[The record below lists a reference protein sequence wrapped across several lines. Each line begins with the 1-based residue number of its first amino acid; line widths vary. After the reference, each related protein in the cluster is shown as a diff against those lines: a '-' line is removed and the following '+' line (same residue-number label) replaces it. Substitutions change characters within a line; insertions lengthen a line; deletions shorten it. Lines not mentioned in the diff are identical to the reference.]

1 MFIANQ
7 LKTTNRAE
15 LLLYLWQ
22 VEDILRAYDC
32 DIDKLKQG
40 YLTRFSLEAEQQA
53 QLEQWYA
60 DLCTM
65 MLEEGVRQQ
74 GHLQIC
80 KNVLIGMEDLHVQ
93 LLQSAKF
100 PYYKEMYYRVL
111 PFIVELRKK
120 GADTTESELHV
131 CFNALYGYMMLR
143 LKNQPISDDT
153 RAAIKHISTL
163 LGQLSDY
170 YLKDKQEPLEFD

>member
-7 LKTTNRAE
+7 LKKSNRAE

-22 VEDILRAYDC
+22 IEDILRAYQC
-32 DIDKLKQG
+32 DITKLENS
-40 YLTRFSLEAEQQA
+40 YLTRFDVNDEQRAE
-53 QLEQWYA
+53 LIRWYS

-65 MLEEGVRQQ
+65 MLEEGVKEK

-80 KNVLIGMEDLHVQ
+80 KNILIDLEDLHLQ
-93 LLQSAKF
+93 LLNSSKF
-100 PYYKEMYYRVL
+100 PFYKEMYYRVL
-111 PFIVELRKK
+111 PFVVELRKK
-120 GADTTESELHV
+120 GTSLQESELQV

-143 LKNQPISDDT
+143 LKGQSISEET
-153 RAAIKHISTL
+153 QVAVKHISTL

-170 YLKDKQEPLEFD
+170 YFKDKEAPLEF

>member
-7 LKTTNRAE
+7 LKKSNRAE

-22 VEDILRAYDC
+22 IEDILRAYQC
-32 DIDKLKQG
+32 DITKLENS
-40 YLTRFSLEAEQQA
+40 YLTRFDVNDEQRAE
-53 QLEQWYA
+53 LIRWYS

-65 MLEEGVRQQ
+65 MLEEGVKEK

-80 KNVLIGMEDLHVQ
+80 KNILIDLEDLHLQ
-93 LLQSAKF
+93 LLNSSKF
-100 PYYKEMYYRVL
+100 PFYKEMYYRVL
-111 PFIVELRKK
+111 PFVVELRKK
-120 GADTTESELHV
+120 GTSLQESELQV

-143 LKNQPISDDT
+143 LKGQTISEET
-153 RAAIKHISTL
+153 QVAVKHISTL

-170 YLKDKQEPLEFD
+170 YFK

>member
-7 LKTTNRAE
+7 LKKSNRAE

-22 VEDILRAYDC
+22 IEDILRAYQC
-32 DIDKLKQG
+32 DITKLENS
-40 YLTRFSLEAEQQA
+40 YITRFNVNDEQRAE
-53 QLEQWYA
+53 LIRWYS

-65 MLEEGVRQQ
+65 MLEEGVKEK

-80 KNVLIGMEDLHVQ
+80 KNILIDLEDLHLQ
-93 LLQSAKF
+93 LLNSSKF
-100 PYYKEMYYRVL
+100 PFYKEMYYRVL
-111 PFIVELRKK
+111 PFVVELRKK
-120 GADTTESELHV
+120 GTSLQESELQV

-143 LKNQPISDDT
+143 LKGQSISEET
-153 RAAIKHISTL
+153 QVAVKHISTL

-170 YLKDKQEPLEFD
+170 YFKDKEAPLEF

>member
-1 MFIANQ
+1 M
-7 LKTTNRAE
+7 
-15 LLLYLWQ
+15 
-22 VEDILRAYDC
+22 
-32 DIDKLKQG
+32 
-40 YLTRFSLEAEQQA
+40 
-53 QLEQWYA
+53 
-60 DLCTM
+60 
-65 MLEEGVRQQ
+65 
-74 GHLQIC
+74 
-80 KNVLIGMEDLHVQ
+80 Q

-143 LKNQPISDDT
+143 LKGQTISEET
-153 RAAIKHISTL
+153 QVAVKHISTL

-170 YLKDKQEPLEFD
+170 YFKDKEAPLEF

>member
-7 LKTTNRAE
+7 LKKNNRAE

-22 VEDILRAYDC
+22 IEDILRAYQC
-32 DIDKLKQG
+32 DITKLENS
-40 YLTRFSLEAEQQA
+40 YLTRFDVNDEQRAE
-53 QLEQWYA
+53 LIRWYS

-65 MLEEGVRQQ
+65 MLEEGVKEK

-80 KNVLIGMEDLHVQ
+80 KNILIDLEDLHLQ
-93 LLQSAKF
+93 LLNSSKF
-100 PYYKEMYYRVL
+100 PFYKEMYYRVL
-111 PFIVELRKK
+111 PFVVELRKK
-120 GADTTESELHV
+120 GTSLQESELQV

-143 LKNQPISDDT
+143 LKGQTISEET
-153 RAAIKHISTL
+153 QVAVKHISTL

-170 YLKDKQEPLEFD
+170 YFKDKEAPLEF

>member
-7 LKTTNRAE
+7 LKTSNRAE

-22 VEDILRAYDC
+22 IEDILRAYQC
-32 DIDKLKQG
+32 DITKLENS
-40 YLTRFSLEAEQQA
+40 YLTRFDVNDEQRAE
-53 QLEQWYA
+53 LIRWYS

-65 MLEEGVRQQ
+65 MLEEGVKEK

-80 KNVLIGMEDLHVQ
+80 KNILIDLEDLHLQ
-93 LLQSAKF
+93 LLNSSKF
-100 PYYKEMYYRVL
+100 PFYKEMYYRVL
-111 PFIVELRKK
+111 PFVVELRKK
-120 GADTTESELHV
+120 GTPLQESELQV

-143 LKNQPISDDT
+143 LKGQTISEET
-153 RAAIKHISTL
+153 QVAVKHISTL

-170 YLKDKQEPLEFD
+170 YFKDKEAPLEF

>member
-7 LKTTNRAE
+7 LKKSNRAE

-22 VEDILRAYDC
+22 IEDILRAYQC
-32 DIDKLKQG
+32 DITKLENS
-40 YLTRFSLEAEQQA
+40 YLTRFDVNDEQRAE
-53 QLEQWYA
+53 LVRWYS

-65 MLEEGVRQQ
+65 MLEEGVKEK

-80 KNVLIGMEDLHVQ
+80 KNILIDLEDLHLQ
-93 LLQSAKF
+93 LLNSSKF
-100 PYYKEMYYRVL
+100 PFYKEMFYRVL
-111 PFIVELRKK
+111 PFVVELRKK
-120 GADTTESELHV
+120 GTSLQESELQV

-143 LKNQPISDDT
+143 LKGQTISEET
-153 RAAIKHISTL
+153 QVAVKHISTL

-170 YLKDKQEPLEFD
+170 YFKDKEAPLEF

>member
-7 LKTTNRAE
+7 LKTSNRAE

-22 VEDILRAYDC
+22 IEDVLRAYQC
-32 DIDKLKQG
+32 DITKLENS
-40 YLTRFSLEAEQQA
+40 YLTRFDVNDDQRAE
-53 QLEQWYA
+53 LVRWYS

-65 MLEEGVRQQ
+65 MLEEGVKEK

-80 KNVLIGMEDLHVQ
+80 KNILIDLEDLHLQ
-93 LLQSAKF
+93 LLNSSKF
-100 PYYKEMYYRVL
+100 PFYKEMYYRVL
-111 PFIVELRKK
+111 PFVVELRKK
-120 GADTTESELHV
+120 GTSLQESELQA

-143 LKNQPISDDT
+143 LKGQTISEET
-153 RAAIKHISTL
+153 QVAVKHISTL

-170 YLKDKQEPLEFD
+170 YFKDKEAPLEF

>member
-1 MFIANQ
+1 MFVANQ
-7 LKTTNRAE
+7 LKNTNRAE

-22 VEDILRAYDC
+22 VEDILRAYQC
-32 DIDKLKQG
+32 DIDRLNEG
-40 YLTRFSLEAEQQA
+40 YLTRFEASGEQQA
-53 QLEQWYA
+53 QLRQWYA

-65 MLEEGVRQQ
+65 MLEEGVKEA

-80 KNVLIGMEDLHVQ
+80 KNILIGLDDLHQQ
-93 LLQSAKF
+93 LLRSAKF
-100 PYYKEMYYRVL
+100 PYYREMYYRVL

-120 GADTTESELHV
+120 GANTDESELQV

-143 LKNQPISDDT
+143 LKNQEISEDT
-153 RAAIKHISTL
+153 QTAIKHISAL

-170 YLKDKQEPLEFD
+170 YLKDKQEPLEFE

>member
-7 LKTTNRAE
+7 LKTSNRAE

-22 VEDILRAYDC
+22 IEDILRAYQC
-32 DIDKLKQG
+32 DITKLENS
-40 YLTRFSLEAEQQA
+40 YLTRFDVNDEQRAE
-53 QLEQWYA
+53 LIRWYS

-65 MLEEGVRQQ
+65 MLEEGVKEK

-80 KNVLIGMEDLHVQ
+80 KNILIDLEDLHLQ
-93 LLQSAKF
+93 LLNSSKF
-100 PYYKEMYYRVL
+100 PFYKEMYYRVL
-111 PFIVELRKK
+111 PFVVELRKK
-120 GADTTESELHV
+120 GNSLQESELQV

-143 LKNQPISDDT
+143 LKGQTISEET
-153 RAAIKHISTL
+153 QVAVKHISTL

-170 YLKDKQEPLEFD
+170 YLKDKEAPLEF

>member
-1 MFIANQ
+1 M
-7 LKTTNRAE
+7 
-15 LLLYLWQ
+15 WQ
-22 VEDILRAYDC
+22 VEDILRAYQC
-32 DIDKLKQG
+32 DIDSLKEG
-40 YLTRFSLEAEQQA
+40 YLKRFDVNDEQRSA
-53 QLEQWYA
+53 LEQWYG

-65 MLEEGVRQQ
+65 MLEEGVKEQ

-80 KNVLIGMEDLHVQ
+80 KNILIGLGDLHKQ
-93 LLQSAKF
+93 LMGSDKF

-120 GADTTESELHV
+120 GVNQDEEELQV

-143 LKNQPISDDT
+143 LKGQDISEDT
-153 RAAIKHISTL
+153 QAAMKHISTL

-170 YLKDKQEPLEFD
+170 YLKDKQEPIEFSPHPKKRNVTTPHTKKTI

>member
-7 LKTTNRAE
+7 LKKSNRAE

-22 VEDILRAYDC
+22 IEDILRAYQC
-32 DIDKLKQG
+32 DITKLENS
-40 YLTRFSLEAEQQA
+40 YLTRFDVNDEQRAE
-53 QLEQWYA
+53 LVRWYS

-65 MLEEGVRQQ
+65 MLEEGVKEK

-80 KNVLIGMEDLHVQ
+80 KNILIDLEDLHLQ
-93 LLQSAKF
+93 LLNSSKF
-100 PYYKEMYYRVL
+100 PFYKEMYYRVL
-111 PFIVELRKK
+111 PFVVELRKK
-120 GADTTESELHV
+120 GTSLQESELQV

-143 LKNQPISDDT
+143 LKGQTISEET
-153 RAAIKHISTL
+153 QVAVKHISTL

-170 YLKDKQEPLEFD
+170 YFKDKEAPLEF

>member
-7 LKTTNRAE
+7 LKKSNRAE

-22 VEDILRAYDC
+22 IEDILRAYQC
-32 DIDKLKQG
+32 DITKLENS
-40 YLTRFSLEAEQQA
+40 YLTRFDVNDEQRAE
-53 QLEQWYA
+53 LIRWYS

-65 MLEEGVRQQ
+65 MLEEGVKEK

-80 KNVLIGMEDLHVQ
+80 KNILIDLEDLHLQ
-93 LLQSAKF
+93 LLNSSKF
-100 PYYKEMYYRVL
+100 PFYKEMYYRVL
-111 PFIVELRKK
+111 PFVVELRKK
-120 GADTTESELHV
+120 GTSLQESELQV

-143 LKNQPISDDT
+143 LKGQTISEET
-153 RAAIKHISTL
+153 QVAVKHISTL

-170 YLKDKQEPLEFD
+170 YFKDKEAPLEF

>member
-7 LKTTNRAE
+7 LKKSNRAE

-22 VEDILRAYDC
+22 IEDILRAYQC
-32 DIDKLKQG
+32 DITKLENS
-40 YLTRFSLEAEQQA
+40 YLTRFDVNDEQRAE
-53 QLEQWYA
+53 LVRWYS

-65 MLEEGVRQQ
+65 MLEEGVKEK

-80 KNVLIGMEDLHVQ
+80 KNILIDLEDLHLQ
-93 LLQSAKF
+93 LLNSSKF
-100 PYYKEMYYRVL
+100 PFYKEMNYRVL
-111 PFIVELRKK
+111 PFVVELRKK
-120 GADTTESELHV
+120 GTSLQESELQV

-143 LKNQPISDDT
+143 LKGQTISEET
-153 RAAIKHISTL
+153 QVAVKHISTL

-170 YLKDKQEPLEFD
+170 